1 MKNIFRVTLLT
12 ALACLL
18 CFSCTNIN
26 DPEALTADK
35 FTVNKMKV
43 EGFLLEGLNA
53 VYDSCD
59 FTLIRE
65 EIVTTTI
72 KDTSLAD
79 DKQPKVDP
87 VTNKIELGTGTVAD
101 VASLYKSG
109 ATYVKLD
116 KPVIIEDKPAT
127 VKTEGTRTTTVGY
140 SYSFYLTAEID
151 TDVFV
156 KIQVL
161 DKKLVAKNSELAIIP
176 SAYGT
181 KDENL
186 VSKMMVVKATDVK
199 AENFIPATFAWE
211 DATNIEKPVVRFY
224 IIGDL
229 PGVTKWSWDDS
240 DKLLMTAKSATE
252 QEWTYKA
259 TETKTIE
266 FKFTNAPRWDP
277 QPTINAGA
285 ASEADGVQDVKLGTA
300 YTMLVDKDSKNL
312 KLAVTKDK
320 EYVFILNVADTSNP
334 TVTVTEK

>member
-1 MKNIFRVTLLT
+1 MKNIFRVALLT

-43 EGFLLEGLNA
+43 EGFLLDGLND
-53 VYDSCD
+53 VYDGCD

-101 VASLYKSG
+101 LDNLYKSG
-109 ATYVKLD
+109 TAYVKLD

-140 SYSFYLTAEID
+140 AYSYYLTAEID

-186 VSKMMVVKATDVK
+186 VSKMMVIKANNVK

-211 DATNIEKPVVRFY
+211 DATNVEEPKSRMFIC
-224 IIGDL
+224 GDFTDW
-229 PGVTKWSWDDS
+229 GWKEENE
-240 DKLLMTAKSATE
+240 MTLGS
-252 QEWTYKA
+252 
-259 TETKTIE
+259 
-266 FKFTNAPRWDP
+266 
-277 QPTINAGA
+277 
-285 ASEADGVQDVKLGTA
+285 DGVFTFEIKEKTAIQFKISGVLDWKDNANWTTAGSITIGGDYTPMKVGGGLPNTDVSGMDA
-300 YTMLVDKDSKNL
+300 SKTYVIYFNPNL
-312 KLAVTKDK
+312 ETPSVKIA
-320 EYVFILNVADTSNP
+320 
-334 TVTVTEK
+334 EKQ